1 MRDAVPSRSSLPP
14 PARGRTASEAR
25 RVGVRPATQY
35 NRTKEKTARA
45 RKLRQTSTEV
55 EKRLWRWLRDG
66 RLDGLGF
73 RRQHPAGPYILDF
86 YCPQL
91 RLSIELDGSQH
102 QVQENR
108 DATRTAWLRRC
119 GVTELRFWNNDI
131 TQNLYGVLETIKG
144 AADELRDL
152 GRTPTRRWRADLP
165 LSGGGARQ
173 A

>member
-1 MRDAVPSRSSLPP
+1 MRDLSPGHSSLPP

-25 RVGVRPATQY
+25 RVGVRLAIQY
-35 NRTKEKTARA
+35 NRTKQKTARA

-66 RLDGLGF
+66 RLDGLSF

-102 QVQENR
+102 HVQENR
-108 DATRTAWLRRC
+108 DVKRTAWLQRC
-119 GVTELRFWNNDI
+119 GVTELRFWNNDV

-144 AADELRDL
+144 AAEELRVL
-152 GRTPTRRWRADLP
+152 GQTPTRRWRADLP
-165 LSGGGARQ
+165 LSGGGARR